1 MIRSGLWWPLFG
13 IGRSQDVSAGKENM
27 ARASRY
33 KEYLDGMNDLRQKK
47 AKDRGSRRP
56 VSILRQ
62 LKELKRESAK
72 TISQKGGINGQ

>member
-1 MIRSGLWWPLFG
+1 
-13 IGRSQDVSAGKENM
+13 M

-33 KEYLDGMNDLRQKK
+33 KEYMDGMNNIRQKK
-47 AKDRGSRRP
+47 TMGREPRRP

-62 LKELKRESAK
+62 LKELKLESAR

>member
-1 MIRSGLWWPLFG
+1 MAALLYWQVTELICRKG
-13 IGRSQDVSAGKENM
+13 QENM

-33 KEYLDGMNDLRQKK
+33 KEYLDGVNNIHQKK
-47 AKDRGSRRP
+47 AKDREPRRP

-62 LKELKRESAK
+62 LKELKLESAK

>member
-1 MIRSGLWWPLFG
+1 
-13 IGRSQDVSAGKENM
+13 M

-33 KEYLDGMNDLRQKK
+33 KEYLDGMNNIRQKK
-47 AKDRGSRRP
+47 AKGREPRRP

-62 LKELKRESAK
+62 LKELKLESAR

>member
-1 MIRSGLWWPLFG
+1 MAALLYWQAAEQICRKGQG
-13 IGRSQDVSAGKENM
+13 NM

-33 KEYLDGMNDLRQKK
+33 KEYTDGMNNIHQKK
-47 AKDRGSRRP
+47 SKDRETRRP

-62 LKELKRESAK
+62 LKELKLESAK